1 MMTKWTKL
9 RVAMFGVVLLG
20 LALVVGRRAV
30 QLQVREAAQLR
41 EWAENNYLR
50 EIEIAPRRG
59 RILDHR
65 GNELASTADLDSI
78 FCNPRQLAYVP
89 GAAAKLASALH
100 LDTRE
105 LDKMLASKHAQYFA
119 WLKRRV
125 TPEEGKAVVALGL
138 PGVGARREPRRV
150 YPNGALA
157 ATVIGHAGLDGKGL
171 EGVELGFDK
180 VLQGTGVEVVGVHD
194 RLGRDLLVDGVVD
207 SSSSAGK
214 DLVLSL
220 DRYLTYETERV
231 LAETVQKYNAKAGMS
246 VMIDPRSGDV
256 LAMASVPTYNPNDPS
271 DAAKR
276 GAKNR
281 TITDAFE
288 PGSTLKTF
296 TFAAALDAG
305 KVRPQDMFDCQ
316 LGKLI
321 IGKFHI
327 RDDHPKGVISA
338 ADVLKYSSNIGTVK
352 IARRI
357 GKEALWNALDRFG
370 FGKSTYL
377 GLPGERRGTL
387 HSYSRWG
394 EIEFATHAFGQ
405 GLTVTP
411 LQLAAGFAAIAD
423 YGMYH
428 PPRLALHY
436 VGPDGKTEPVERP
449 PEAPTE
455 HRVMS
460 QAAARTL
467 LTIMQGVTEDG
478 TAKAAAIPGYPVAGK
493 TGTAQK
499 VSGGRYDPS
508 KFVASFVGIVP
519 ADKPRLVIAV
529 MIDEPQGTHYGGLVA
544 APAFK
549 AIAEGAL
556 RYLGVAPSEPVLAT
570 SKPVQ
575 KAAAK
580 SAEPVEVV
588 AEADGPGIDEPVD
601 GVGEQ
606 SEAAEVATGDDDVGK
621 PDGKADGRSDD
632 TTDEA
637 TAREGAVAVPDFT
650 GMSIGEA
657 VRAAHK
663 AGIELFPAGSGL
675 AVGQSPRPGPATAGT
690 VCRVSF
696 QRGGG

>member
-1 MMTKWTKL
+1 MMTTWTKV
-9 RVAMFGVVLLG
+9 RVALFGVALLG
-20 LALVVGRRAV
+20 LALVVGRRAI
-30 QLQVREAAQLR
+30 QLQVHESAQLR

-65 GNELASTADLDSI
+65 GNELASTADLDSV
-78 FCNPRQLAYVP
+78 FCNPRRLAHVP
-89 GAAAKLASALH
+89 GAAAKLASALR
-100 LDTRE
+100 LDRRE
-105 LDKMLASKHAQYFA
+105 IERTLEGRQSQYFA

-125 TPEEGKAVVALGL
+125 TPEESGAVSALGL
-138 PGVGARREPRRV
+138 PGVGTRREPRRV

-157 ATVIGHAGLDGKGL
+157 ATVIGHAGLDGNGL

-180 VLQGTGVEVVGVHD
+180 ALHGTGMEIVGMHD

-231 LAETVQKYNAKAGMS
+231 LAETVQKHNAKAGMS
-246 VMIDPRSGDV
+246 VMIDPHTGDI
-256 LAMASVPTYNPNDPS
+256 LAMASVPTYNPNDPA

-276 GAKNR
+276 GARNR
-281 TITDAFE
+281 TISDTFE

-305 KVRPQDMFDCQ
+305 KVRPEDRFDCQ
-316 LGKLI
+316 MGSMI
-321 IGKFHI
+321 VGKFRI
-327 RDDHPKGVISA
+327 RDDHPKGILTA
-338 ADVLKYSSNIGTVK
+338 AEVLKYSSNIGTVK
-352 IARRI
+352 VARRI
-357 GKEALWNALDRFG
+357 GKQALWNALDRFG
-370 FGKSTYL
+370 FGKPTYL
-377 GLPGERRGTL
+377 GLPGERRGIL
-387 HSYSRWG
+387 RPVSHWG

-411 LQLAAGFAAIAD
+411 LQLAAGFAAIAS
-423 YGMYH
+423 YGTYH

-436 VGPDGKTEPVERP
+436 VGSDGRREPVERP

-460 QAAARTL
+460 DSAARTL
-467 LTIMQGVTEDG
+467 LAIMQGVTRDG

-508 KFVASFVGIVP
+508 KYLSSFVGIVP

-549 AIAEGAL
+549 EIAEAAL
-556 RYLGVAPSEPVLAT
+556 RYLGVAPSEPVT
-570 SKPVQ
+570 SNAKT
-575 KAAAK
+575 AAK
-580 SAEPVEVV
+580 TAAQPV
-588 AEADGPGIDEPVD
+588 AEVESDGPGIAEPAPVVD
-601 GVGEQ
+601 GAEPE
-606 SEAAEVATGDDDVGK
+606 SAEEVAAGEEEDSAS
-621 PDGKADGRSDD
+621 DGAA
-632 TTDEA
+632 DEA
-637 TAREGAVAVPDFT
+637 VTIAIPDFT

-657 VRAAHK
+657 VRAARR
-663 AGIELFPAGSGL
+663 AGVELFPTGSGL
-675 AVGQSPRPGPATAGT
+675 GAGQSPQPGPGSAGT
-690 VCRVSF
+690 ICRVSF
-696 QRGGG
+696 QRVGG

>member
-1 MMTKWTKL
+1 MMTVWTKV
-9 RVAMFGVVLLG
+9 RVALFGVTLLVF
-20 LALVVGRRAV
+20 AVVVARRAV
-30 QLQVREAAQLR
+30 QLQVRESAQLR

-65 GNELASTADLDSI
+65 GNELASTADLDSV

-89 GAAAKLASALH
+89 GATQKLAHALH
-100 LDTRE
+100 MDVRE
-105 LDKMLASKHAQYFA
+105 LEKALSTKQAQYFA

-125 TPEEGKAVVALGL
+125 TPEESKAVTALGL
-138 PGVGARREPRRV
+138 PGVGSRREPRRV

-180 VLQGTGVEVVGVHD
+180 ALHGTGMEVVGVHD

-231 LAETVQKYNAKAGMS
+231 LAETVQKHNAKAGMS
-246 VMIDPRSGDV
+246 VMLDPQTGNV

-276 GAKNR
+276 GARNR
-281 TITDAFE
+281 AIADTFE

-305 KVRPQDMFDCQ
+305 KVRPTDMFDCQ

-321 IGKFHI
+321 VGKFHI

-338 ADVLKYSSNIGTVK
+338 ADVFKYSSNIGTVK
-352 IARRI
+352 VARRI
-357 GKEALWNALDRFG
+357 GREALWNALDRFG
-370 FGKSTYL
+370 FGKPTYV
-377 GLPGERRGTL
+377 GLPGERRGIL
-387 HSYSRWG
+387 RPVSRWG

-405 GLTVTP
+405 GMTVTP

-436 VGPDGKTEPVERP
+436 VGPDGKTEAIERA
-449 PEAPTE
+449 PEAPAE

-460 QAAARTL
+460 EHAARTL

-499 VSGGRYDPS
+499 VTGGRYDPS
-508 KFVASFVGIVP
+508 KYLASFVGIVP

-549 AIAEGAL
+549 AIAEAAL
-556 RYLGVAPSEPVLAT
+556 RYLGVAPTEPVVAST
-570 SKPVQ
+570 KSAPKAASKPPE
-575 KAAAK
+575 A
-580 SAEPVEVV
+580 VE
-588 AEADGPGIDEPVD
+588 AEADGPGIDEPVAA
-601 GVGEQ
+601 VEGEQ
-606 SEAAEVATGDDDVGK
+606 NESVDLLTSAEETDSETETD
-621 PDGKADGRSDD
+621 KADRGLV
-632 TTDEA
+632 
-637 TAREGAVAVPDFT
+637 VAVPDFT
-650 GMSIGEA
+650 GMSMGEA

-675 AVGQSPRPGPATAGT
+675 AVSQTPRPGPATAGT

-696 QRGGG
+696 QHGGG